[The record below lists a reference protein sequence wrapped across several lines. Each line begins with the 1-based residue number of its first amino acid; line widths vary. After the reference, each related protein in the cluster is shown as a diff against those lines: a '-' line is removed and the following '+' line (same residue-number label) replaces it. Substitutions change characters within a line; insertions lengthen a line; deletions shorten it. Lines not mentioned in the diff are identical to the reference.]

1 MNNVEFN
8 TKNLIKAIRTSNEY
22 NHYHRLLDKIKQND
36 ELYTNMNEYRK
47 RSFMLQMADGDTYLD
62 DIARLRD
69 EFEVVVNNS
78 LVSEFL
84 IAEQRLNKMTR
95 QINSSVIDCINLDV
109 DFLGDW

>member
-1 MNNVEFN
+1 MVDQEVII
-8 TKNLIKAIRTSNEY
+8 KLIDEDSLEIGILHIKAKDSRN
-22 NHYHRLLDKIKQND
+22 NN

-69 EFEVVVNNS
+69 EFEYVVNNS